1 MSLLNFLNKDIGV
14 DLGTANT
21 LVFVKGHGVTVR
33 EPSVVVID
41 ENTGQILAVGNEAK
55 LMIGR
60 TPGNIKAIRPL
71 KDGVIADFEITQTML
86 KHLITS
92 ATATSF
98 LIRPRVIVGVPSGV
112 TDVERR
118 AVEEAAYSAGAKEV
132 YILEEPMAAA
142 IGAGL
147 PVEEPRGS
155 MIVDIGGGTTDIAVI
170 SLGGIVTSISLRVG
184 GDKMDEAIIQYAKRN
199 FNMLIGE
206 RTAEEIKMKIGCAF
220 PVDTENDDIKSM
232 EIRGRDLVT
241 GLPRTVSFTATEI
254 MNALEEPVQAIVNG
268 VRNTLENSPPELSA
282 DIIESGI
289 VLTGGGALLNGLD
302 QLIYEETGIKVI
314 IAENP
319 LECVALGT
327 GISVEHIERMRKLGT
342 RIRKY

>member
-1 MSLLNFLNKDIGV
+1 MRFFSFLNRDIGV

-21 LVFVKGHGVTVR
+21 LVFVKGQGVTVR
-33 EPSVVVID
+33 EPSVVAID
-41 ENTGQILAVGNEAK
+41 ENTGQVLAVGNKAK
-55 LMIGR
+55 MMIGR

-71 KDGVIADFEITQTML
+71 KDGVIADFDITQTML
-86 KHLITS
+86 KHLIS
-92 ATATSF
+92 SSISSSF
-98 LIRPRVIVGVPSGV
+98 LLRPRVIVGVPSGV

-155 MIVDIGGGTTDIAVI
+155 MVVDIGGGTTDIAVI

-184 GDKMDEAIIQYAKRN
+184 GDKMDESIIQHAKRN
-199 FNMLIGE
+199 FNLLIGD
-206 RTAEEIKMKIGCAF
+206 RTAEEVKMKIGCAYLD
-220 PVDTENDDIKSM
+220 DTDGANSL
-232 EIRGRDLVT
+232 EIRGRDLVS
-241 GLPRTVSFTATEI
+241 GLPRTVTFTAEEI
-254 MNALEEPVQAIVNG
+254 MKALDEPVHTIVNG
-268 VRNTLENSPPELSA
+268 VRSTLENAPPELSA

-289 VLTGGGALLNGLD
+289 VLTGGGALLKGLD
-302 QLIYEETGIKVI
+302 ILLAEETGIKVI
-314 IAENP
+314 LSENP

-327 GISVEHIERMRKLGT
+327 GISVDHIEKMKKKGAGIKR
-342 RIRKY
+342 Y

>member
-1 MSLLNFLNKDIGV
+1 MRFFSFLNRDIGV

-21 LVFVKGHGVTVR
+21 LVFVKGQGVTVR
-33 EPSVVVID
+33 EPSVVAID
-41 ENTGQILAVGNEAK
+41 ENTGQVLAVGNKAK
-55 LMIGR
+55 MMIGR

-71 KDGVIADFEITQTML
+71 KDGVIADFDITQTML
-86 KHLITS
+86 KHLIS
-92 ATATSF
+92 SSISSSF
-98 LIRPRVIVGVPSGV
+98 LLRPRVIVGVPSGV

-155 MIVDIGGGTTDIAVI
+155 MVVDIGGGTTDIAVI

-184 GDKMDEAIIQYAKRN
+184 GDKMDESIIQHAKRN
-199 FNMLIGE
+199 FNLLIGD
-206 RTAEEIKMKIGCAF
+206 RTAEEVKMKIGCAYL
-220 PVDTENDDIKSM
+220 DDNDGANSL
-232 EIRGRDLVT
+232 EIRGRDLVS
-241 GLPRTVSFTATEI
+241 GLPRTVTFTAEEI
-254 MNALEEPVQAIVNG
+254 MKALDEPVHTIVNG
-268 VRNTLENSPPELSA
+268 VRSTLENAPPELSA

-289 VLTGGGALLNGLD
+289 VLTGGGALLKGLD
-302 QLIYEETGIKVI
+302 ILLAEETGIKVI
-314 IAENP
+314 LSENP

-327 GISVEHIERMRKLGT
+327 GISVDHIEKMKKKGAGIKR
-342 RIRKY
+342 Y

>member
-1 MSLLNFLNKDIGV
+1 MGIFNFLNRDIGV

-21 LVFVKGHGVTVR
+21 LVFVKGQGVTVR
-33 EPSVVVID
+33 EPSVVAID
-41 ENTGQILAVGNEAK
+41 ENTGQVLAVGNEAK
-55 LMIGR
+55 MMIGR

-71 KDGVIADFEITQTML
+71 KDGVIADFDITQTML
-86 KHLITS
+86 KHLIS
-92 ATATSF
+92 SSISSSF
-98 LIRPRVIVGVPSGV
+98 IFRPRVIVGVPSGV

-118 AVEEAAYSAGAKEV
+118 AVEEAAYQAGAKEV

-155 MIVDIGGGTTDIAVI
+155 MVVDIGGGTTDIAVI

-199 FNMLIGE
+199 FNLLIGE
-206 RTAEEIKMKIGCAF
+206 RTAEEVKINLGCAY
-220 PVDTENDDIKSM
+220 PDVEESEKNL
-232 EIRGRDLVT
+232 EIRGRDLVS
-241 GLPRTVSFTATEI
+241 GLPRTVCFTSTEI
-254 MNALEEPVQAIVNG
+254 MKALEEPVHAIVNG
-268 VRNTLENSPPELSA
+268 VRSTLENAPPELSA

-289 VLTGGGALLNGLD
+289 VLTGGGALLKGLD
-302 QLIYEETGIKVI
+302 KLLSEETGIRVVVS
-314 IAENP
+314 ENP

-327 GISVEHIERMRKLGT
+327 GISVEHIERMKKKNT
-342 RIRKY
+342 RGRRY